1 MKGQNVKTNANFVGG
16 TWVEPHASDDIDLI
30 NPANEEVYG
39 SIPESTA
46 HDVDA
51 AFRSAQSGFEAW
63 RDVTPRERQLA
74 LLRIA
79 DTIEARA
86 EEFADAESL
95 DTGKPRTNLVEDEI
109 ALSIDQ
115 IRFFAGAARHLNGL
129 SAGEYLADH
138 TSMIRREPIGV
149 VAQIAP
155 WNFPLNMAVWK
166 IAPAIAAGNATV
178 LKPSATTPSSA
189 VLLAE
194 VAAEHLPAGV
204 FNLVLG
210 DRGAGKAMVEHSIPQ
225 LVSITGSTR
234 AGMEVARSAASD
246 LKRVHLEL
254 GGNAPVV
261 IFNDADIE
269 LAART
274 VVMAGYTNA
283 GQDCT
288 AATRI
293 LVQDG
298 VYEEFIAAVTAET
311 NRAAVTGDPHDPA
324 TVYGPLN
331 NSRQFE
337 YVSGLVA
344 DLPAHARVTTGGR
357 RQGQRGYFFEATV
370 VADLRQEDLIV
381 QNEIFGPVV
390 TVQRFSDERE
400 AVRMANGVPYGL
412 SSSVWTADHSRAMRV
427 SRDLDFGCVWINTHI
442 PVVAEMPHGGF
453 KHSGYGK
460 DLSTYGFEDY
470 TRIKHV
476 MSYTG

>member
-1 MKGQNVKTNANFVGG
+1 
-16 TWVEPHASDDIDLI
+16 
-30 NPANEEVYG
+30 
-39 SIPESTA
+39 
-46 HDVDA
+46 
-51 AFRSAQSGFEAW
+51 
-63 RDVTPRERQLA
+63 
-74 LLRIA
+74 
-79 DTIEARA
+79 
-86 EEFADAESL
+86 
-95 DTGKPRTNLVEDEI
+95 
-109 ALSIDQ
+109 
-115 IRFFAGAARHLNGL
+115 
-129 SAGEYLADH
+129 
-138 TSMIRREPIGV
+138 
-149 VAQIAP
+149 
-155 WNFPLNMAVWK
+155 
-166 IAPAIAAGNATV
+166 
-178 LKPSATTPSSA
+178 
-189 VLLAE
+189 
-194 VAAEHLPAGV
+194 
-204 FNLVLG
+204 
-210 DRGAGKAMVEHSIPQ
+210 
-225 LVSITGSTR
+225 
-234 AGMEVARSAASD
+234 
-246 LKRVHLEL
+246 
-254 GGNAPVV
+254 
-261 IFNDADIE
+261 
-269 LAART
+269 
-274 VVMAGYTNA
+274 MAGYTNA

-412 SSSVWTADHSRAMRV
+412 SSSVWTADHSRAMRI